1 MNNDY
6 DKKNTNVNYELN
18 GLKGTSSNVDAI
30 AFNSKKSDFPNK
42 TSFNNKDFFRQGFT
56 KSVEKQNLN
65 PWRGR
70 YGNDFYF
77 VNDDEKLL
85 AEHLFHLNNK
95 KDFNFDKLLETKIYV
110 YDNNKLVN
118 TNECN
123 NFEEIV
129 SNDTLLANIKEMQ
142 FKQLTPIQKTVIPL
156 ILGKFDIMACAQ
168 TGSGKTIAFL
178 YPVINSML
186 KEGPPDINMN
196 RYVSY
201 PLVLILVPVRELAE
215 QIYSVCRL
223 MTKNSYLRVCKIYGG
238 IKHDTQNIE
247 LKAGIDILI
256 STTGRLLDFLKSGR
270 ISLSAI
276 KYLIIDEADRLLD
289 MGFEKQLNEI
299 LETFGRF
306 INLNIN

>member
-1 MNNDY
+1 MYNDNDTQNTKVYNEAYGFKGDSSIPDNNFYHPKKPDY
-6 DKKNTNVNYELN
+6 
-18 GLKGTSSNVDAI
+18 SN
-30 AFNSKKSDFPNK
+30 KS
-42 TSFNNKDFFRQGFT
+42 TFNNKDFFRQGFT
-56 KSVEKQNLN
+56 KTYEKPNSN
-65 PWRGR
+65 TWKGR
-70 YGNDFYF
+70 YGNDFYS
-77 VNDDEKLL
+77 VNNDDKLL

-95 KDFNFDKLLETKIYV
+95 KDFNFNKLLEGKIYV

-118 TNECN
+118 TNECHS
-123 NFEEIV
+123 FEEFV
-129 SNDTLLANIKEMQ
+129 SNETLLANINEMQ

-168 TGSGKTIAFL
+168 TGSGKTVAFL

-186 KEGPPDINMN
+186 KEGPPEIHMN
-196 RYVSY
+196 KFVSY

-223 MTKNSYLRVCKIYGG
+223 MTKNTYIRVCKLYGG
-238 IKHDTQNIE
+238 VKHDTQNSD

-256 STTGRLLDFLKSGR
+256 STTGRILDFLKSGR

-276 KYLIIDEADRLLD
+276 KFLIIDEADRLLD

-299 LETFGRF
+299 LNDFGKF
-306 INLNIN
+306 L